1 MSTEQTRLRVVAAD
15 DDLVFREHLRLLLSA
30 MPGVELLAVHDGA
43 WPCLAYLQQHAV
55 DVAVLDVEMPGLNG
69 MELARSLSRPPLF
82 IFVTSH
88 TGYAAE
94 GFEIE
99 AVDYIVKPVQKDRL
113 LRALQKARE
122 RLVPT
127 APPAAP
133 AAPATAD
140 GYVFI
145 RDKNDYLRLEL
156 ASIVY
161 VEATGDFVQIHLQN
175 GQKHLVLVNLKHLEA
190 QLPAGNFIRISR
202 THLINS
208 DRITAIRQ
216 QQVELDQVSLPIGKS
231 YLEALQAA
239 VLRHKTIKRFPD
251 T

>member
-1 MSTEQTRLRVVAAD
+1 MSTEQTILKVVAAD
-15 DDLVFREHLRLLLSA
+15 DDLVFREHLRLLLSG
-30 MPGVELLAVHDGA
+30 MPGVELMAVHDGA
-43 WPCLAYLQQHAV
+43 WPCLAYLQQHTV
-55 DVAVLDVEMPGLNG
+55 DVAVLDVEMPGLTG

-122 RLVPT
+122 RLL
-127 APPAAP
+127 AAAP
-133 AAPATAD
+133 APAPAPPD

-190 QLPAGNFIRISR
+190 QLPTGNFIRISR

-231 YLEALQAA
+231 YLEAMQEA

>member
-1 MSTEQTRLRVVAAD
+1 MESPILRVVAAD
-15 DDLVFREHLRLLLSA
+15 DDLVFREHLRMLLSA
-30 MPGVELLAVHDGA
+30 MPGVELVAVHDGA
-43 WPCLAYLQQHAV
+43 WPCLTYLQQHTV
-55 DVAVLDVEMPGLNG
+55 DVAVLDVEMPGLTG

-99 AVDYIVKPVQKDRL
+99 AIDYIVKPVQKDRL

-122 RLVPT
+122 RLL
-127 APPAAP
+127 AAAP
-133 AAPATAD
+133 APAPAPAD

-161 VEATGDFVQIHLQN
+161 VEATGDFVQIHLQS
-175 GQKHLVLVNLKHLEA
+175 GQKHLVLVNLKHLEV
-190 QLPAGNFIRISR
+190 QLPTANFIRISR

-216 QQVELDQVSLPIGKS
+216 QQVELGQVSLPIGKS
-231 YLEALQAA
+231 YLEALQEA